1 MSPLSKASTRDLRE
15 ILQAL
20 CKNNDIDIIKSVVSY
35 LKPNLNYDPNSEGF
49 MDALFI
55 EIQWAKAFDLR
66 FILVNLCENEKI
78 KRRVDAYL
86 EALGHSEPAEV
97 NSQTVNPPG
106 TIKNATAKDMR
117 NIMLALCEDDDIKK
131 RVAIHLRILR
141 RSRPGGAASA
151 RGDPAALIHSATDAE
166 LRAIG
171 LGDEDIKKRFS
182 DSLRILHIFGEL
194 HESQAAPTSDCR
206 MS

>member
-1 MSPLSKASTRDLRE
+1 MSSLSKASTRDLRE

-20 CKNNDIDIIKSVVSY
+20 CKNNDINIKKAVFSY
-35 LKPNLNYDPNSEGF
+35 MRPNRKYDPNSEGF
-49 MDALFI
+49 VDDIF
-55 EIQWAKAFDLR
+55 WATAFDLR
-66 FILVNLCENEKI
+66 FLLVNLCENENI

-86 EALGHSEPAEV
+86 EALGHSEPAAV
-97 NSQTVNPPG
+97 NSQAANPPD
-106 TIKNATAKDMR
+106 TIKTATAKDMR
-117 NIMLALCEDDDIKK
+117 NIMLALCEDDDIKE

-141 RSRPGGAASA
+141 RSNSGGAASA
-151 RGDPAALIHSATDAE
+151 TGDPAALIHSATDAE

-182 DSLRILHIFGEL
+182 DSLRVLHIFGEL
-194 HESQAAPTSDCR
+194 HASQAVPTSDCR

>member
-1 MSPLSKASTRDLRE
+1 MSPLSDASTRELRE

-20 CKNNDIDIIKSVVSY
+20 CKNNDINIIQSVLSY
-35 LKPNLNYDPNSEGF
+35 LRPNRKYDTNSEGF
-49 MDALFI
+49 RDVFSN
-55 EIQWAKAFDLR
+55 EIQWATAFDLR
-66 FILVNLCENEKI
+66 FLLVNLCENEKI

-86 EALGHSEPAEV
+86 EALGRSQPAEV
-97 NSQTVNPPG
+97 NSQTANPPD

-117 NIMLALCEDDDIKK
+117 NIMLALCDDDDVKK
-131 RVAIHLRILR
+131 RVAIHLQILR

-151 RGDPAALIHSATDAE
+151 TGDPAALIHSATDAE

-171 LGDEDIKKRFS
+171 LGDEDINKRFS
-182 DSLRILHIFGEL
+182 DSLRVLHIFGEL
-194 HESQAAPTSDCR
+194 HESQAVPTSDCR